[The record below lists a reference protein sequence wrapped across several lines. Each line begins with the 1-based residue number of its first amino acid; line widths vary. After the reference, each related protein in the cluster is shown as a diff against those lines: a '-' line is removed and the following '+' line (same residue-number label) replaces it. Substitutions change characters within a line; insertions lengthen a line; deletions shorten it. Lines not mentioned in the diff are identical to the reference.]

1 MNIQEMMKQAA
12 VMQKRMQE
20 MQEKLAEMEVGGTAG
35 GGLVSVVMTCRGEV
49 RKVNISPEVI
59 NPSDKETLE
68 DLVMAA
74 MNMAREN
81 ADNTLAN
88 ETRKMMEELGL
99 PTNMQLPGA

>member
-1 MNIQEMMKQAA
+1 MNIQEMMKQAQ
-12 VMQKRMQE
+12 VMQQRMQQ
-20 MQEKLAEMEVGGTAG
+20 MQEKLAEMEVTGAAG

-49 RKVNISPEVI
+49 RKVNIAPEVI
-59 NPSDKETLE
+59 NPSDQETLE

-81 ADNTLAN
+81 ADTTLAD
-88 ETRKMMEELGL
+88 ETRRMMEELGL

>member
-20 MQEKLAEMEVGGTAG
+20 MQEKLAEMEVAGTAG
-35 GGLVSVVMTCRGEV
+35 GGLVNIVMTCRGEV
-49 RKVNISPEVI
+49 RKVNVSPEVI
-59 NPSDKETLE
+59 NPSDRETLE
-68 DLVMAA
+68 DLLMAA
-74 MNMAREN
+74 MNMARAN

>member
-20 MQEKLAEMEVGGTAG
+20 MQEKLAEMEVSGTAG
-35 GGLVSVVMTCRGEV
+35 GGLVNVVMTCRGEV
-49 RKVNISPEVI
+49 RKVSISPEVI
-59 NPSDKETLE
+59 SPSDKETLE

-81 ADNTLAN
+81 ADGTLAG
-88 ETRKMMEELGL
+88 ETRRMMEELGL

>member
-20 MQEKLAEMEVGGTAG
+20 MQEKLAEMEVVGTAG

-81 ADNTLAN
+81 ADGTLAN

>member
-20 MQEKLAEMEVGGTAG
+20 MQERLADMEVAGTAG

-49 RKVNISPEVI
+49 RKVALSPEVI
-59 NPSDKETLE
+59 NPADKETLE